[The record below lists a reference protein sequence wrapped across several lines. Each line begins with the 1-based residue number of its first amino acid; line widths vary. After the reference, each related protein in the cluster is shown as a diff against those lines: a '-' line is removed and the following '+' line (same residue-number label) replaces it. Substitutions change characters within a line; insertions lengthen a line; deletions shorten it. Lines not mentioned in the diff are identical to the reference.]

1 MDKGRLILLS
11 VLCGYA
17 VPPVDGSPHLHSIPA
32 KFLQTIVRGA
42 CRRWPRTQWP
52 NPLPVTFASA
62 SGCVSILTMA
72 VCVLGAVLVLELHS
86 NAWAETAIPALGSH
100 SLSSQDVD
108 PYAAFV
114 AEASRQFAIPEHW
127 IRAVVR
133 VESSGNVGA
142 VSSRGALG
150 LMQIKPQTWV
160 DLSIRYH
167 LGADPLDP
175 RDNILAGTAYLREML
190 DRFGSEGF
198 LAAYNAGPERYEAH
212 LATGRPLPRE
222 TQVYVAKLAGLIGIT
237 RDEYATLAARRTLP
251 WRQAAR
257 FFDRSDGA
265 SVNARSTSAL
275 HSMNSPKD
283 LSNLGM
289 LAFAPGATKL
299 FVPRSSE
306 AESR

>member
-1 MDKGRLILLS
+1 
-11 VLCGYA
+11 
-17 VPPVDGSPHLHSIPA
+17 
-32 KFLQTIVRGA
+32 
-42 CRRWPRTQWP
+42 
-52 NPLPVTFASA
+52 
-62 SGCVSILTMA
+62 MA

-86 NAWAETAIPALGSH
+86 NARAETAIPALDSH
-100 SLSSQDVD
+100 SLSSLDVN
-108 PYAAFV
+108 PYIAFV
-114 AEASRQFAIPEHW
+114 AEASRRFAIPEHW

-150 LMQIKPQTWV
+150 LMQIMPQTWV
-160 DLSIRYH
+160 DLSIRYR
-167 LGADPLDP
+167 LGVDPFDP

-190 DRFGSEGF
+190 DRFGWRGF

-212 LATGRPLPRE
+212 LATGRPLPLE
-222 TQVYVAKLAGLIGIT
+222 TQVYVARLAGLIGIK
-237 RDEYATLAARRTLP
+237 RDELASLAARRTLP
-251 WRQAAR
+251 WRQAAL

-275 HSMNSPKD
+275 HSMNSPKN

-289 LAFAPGATKL
+289 LAFVPGATKL
-299 FVPRSSE
+299 FVQRSTE

>member
-1 MDKGRLILLS
+1 M
-11 VLCGYA
+11 
-17 VPPVDGSPHLHSIPA
+17 
-32 KFLQTIVRGA
+32 
-42 CRRWPRTQWP
+42 
-52 NPLPVTFASA
+52 
-62 SGCVSILTMA
+62 
-72 VCVLGAVLVLELHS
+72 LVLELS
-86 NAWAETAIPALGSH
+86 SDALAETAIPALESH
-100 SLSSQDVD
+100 SLSSVDVD
-108 PYAAFV
+108 PHTAFV
-114 AEASRQFAIPEHW
+114 AEASRKFAIPEHW

-133 VESSGNVGA
+133 VESGGNVGA

-150 LMQIKPQTWV
+150 LMQIMPETWV
-160 DLSIRYH
+160 DLSIRYS
-167 LGADPLDP
+167 LGVDPFDP

-190 DRFGSEGF
+190 DRFGSGGF

-222 TQVYVAKLAGLIGIT
+222 TQVYVARLAGLIGIT
-237 RDEYATLAARRTLP
+237 RDRYATLAARRTLT
-251 WRQAAR
+251 WQQAAL

-289 LAFAPGATKL
+289 LAFVSGATKL
-299 FVPRSSE
+299 FVQRSTE